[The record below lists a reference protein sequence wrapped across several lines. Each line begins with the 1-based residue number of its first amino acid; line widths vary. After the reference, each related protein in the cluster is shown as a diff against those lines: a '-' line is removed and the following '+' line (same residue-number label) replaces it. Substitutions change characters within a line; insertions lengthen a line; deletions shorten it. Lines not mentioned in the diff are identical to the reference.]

1 MASIFNMTLDH
12 EFIAYSV
19 RPVRRLNTY
28 LTFLGT
34 KPKTE
39 VMTELSKVGK
49 ESQKKGE

>member
-19 RPVRRLNTY
+19 RPVKRLSTY
-28 LTFLGT
+28 LTFLST

-39 VMTELSKVGK
+39 VMEELAKVSG
-49 ESQKKGE
+49 ESNKTGE